1 VQDRPVLNIAARPDA
16 NPVHVAANDRARP
29 NAGVLANRDVAN
41 NYGRRID
48 VRRGGDLRPSAA
60 IAADHSLTSVLRPI
74 QTRAIALLMPE
85 ARLEHKHVNLAHA
98 EFTDKKVPTKEKC
111 HSERSVPKF
120 FVPEIV
126 LFTISGRDTKSK
138 RVFCRR
144 CFSANPS
151 SFFRT
156 ISAGPYELEPYRLGL
171 DNLHTRARARGAG
184 FSDPRRHRARHG
196 IQAARLRRV
205 FA

>member
-1 VQDRPVLNIAARPDA
+1 
-16 NPVHVAANDRARP
+16 
-29 NAGVLANRDVAN
+29 
-41 NYGRRID
+41 
-48 VRRGGDLRPSAA
+48 
-60 IAADHSLTSVLRPI
+60 
-74 QTRAIALLMPE
+74 MPE
-85 ARLEHKHVNLAHA
+85 ARLEHKHANLAHA
-98 EFTDKKVPTKEKC
+98 EFTDKKVTTKEKC

-138 RVFCRR
+138 
-144 CFSANPS
+144 NPS

-171 DNLHTRARARGAG
+171 NNLHARTRARRVG

-196 IQAARLRRV
+196 IQAARLRRL